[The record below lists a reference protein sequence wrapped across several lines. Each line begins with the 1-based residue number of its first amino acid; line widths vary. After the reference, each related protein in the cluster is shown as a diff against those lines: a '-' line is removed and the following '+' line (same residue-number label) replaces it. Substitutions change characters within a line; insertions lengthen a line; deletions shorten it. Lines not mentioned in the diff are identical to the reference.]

1 MKRLQ
6 VAAFACLLA
15 GACSTSS
22 APVALGPAPA
32 AAQAKR
38 VVLVSIDGLRPDA
51 IEKAGATNLRKLIER
66 GAFCPAAETIRPSIT
81 LPSHTSMV
89 TGLDFHRH
97 GVVWNNYR
105 PGHIDHP
112 TVFSVVSRS
121 GGQTAML
128 FSKDKFHYLA
138 DPEDVQWVYGPPAP
152 YKTPPEEDIT
162 DAETIER
169 MKKRERAEADRKPS
183 TSVSTTSAPSR
194 PKPGDLMSTADLLAR
209 AFAQAWPA
217 HGFKL
222 TFVHFRECD
231 EAGHRH
237 GWMGPRYV
245 EAVRA
250 VDAAVGQLVAA
261 IEAKDGFRETAILV
275 TADHGGSDKGHY
287 RVLDPEKPENVTI
300 PWIAAGPGIPAGAKI
315 DRVVRTFDTAPTL
328 LALLGMGAP
337 LGIDGHPV
345 REILANPKK

>member
-1 MKRLQ
+1 MKPLHF
-6 VAAFACLLA
+6 AAFICLLA

-22 APVALGPAPA
+22 APAALGPAPA

-66 GAFCPAAETIRPSIT
+66 GAFCPTAETIRPSIT

-89 TGLDFHRH
+89 TGLDFSRH

-105 PGHIDHP
+105 PGYIDHP
-112 TVFSVVSRS
+112 TVFSVVTQS
-121 GGQTAML
+121 GGQTAIL

-138 DPEDVQWVYGPPAP
+138 DPADVQWVYGPPVP

-162 DAETIER
+162 DSDTIER
-169 MKKRERAEADRKPS
+169 MRKRELAEAKASSPSKPGS
-183 TSVSTTSAPSR
+183 TSPAPK

-217 HGFKL
+217 HAFKF

-231 EAGHRH
+231 EAGHRY
-237 GWMGPRYV
+237 GWMGPQYIA
-245 EAVRA
+245 AVQA
-250 VDAAVGQLVAA
+250 VDAAMGQLVAA

-287 RVLDPEKPENVTI
+287 RVLDPERRENVTI
-300 PWIAAGPGIPAGAKI
+300 PWIAAGPGIPAGLKI
-315 DRVVRTFDTAPTL
+315 DRVVHTFDTAPTL

-337 LGIDGHPV
+337 VDIDGRPV
-345 REILANPKK
+345 REILASAKK